1 MAITAEMLD
10 KVSEI
15 VRTELPKR
23 LPASVRIHMV
33 HTQILQDG
41 DDDFVHIV
49 VIYEGDRQQ
58 LNPRT
63 LNEFDDEIEPLMMEI
78 GIHPVPPISYVN
90 RNEPGQ
96 WSELKS
102 VPPQDGQLV

>member
-33 HTQILQDG
+33 HAQTLQAG
-41 DDDFVHIV
+41 EDDFVHIV

-102 VPPQDGQLV
+102 VPPQGGQLV